1 MRNQELICVH
11 WLDIANFPRNRQ
23 SLGGFVVYFRIIQS
37 VFLCAFASLIVAGCQ
52 TTAAVKSPQQFQ
64 ISQVKVLKAKADV
77 GTVNLAEDVRY
88 KTLRQ
93 ARRYS
98 EVGQEKVMEVTLMN
112 LHLKNPFMSVMVG
125 DQNHMSANTRIFD
138 KATGN
143 LVATF
148 NTTVANKRALNGIS
162 GAIIAAAQNPID
174 VEQDLATLI
183 SEKILVQAYGSAYAK
198 SVRDRPVSAAI
209 KPNYPKN
216 YEALKREF
224 ICASKRQ
231 SGFSDGSDEGAPVT
245 FEVPK
250 ECKVVASAR

>member
-1 MRNQELICVH
+1 MLV
-11 WLDIANFPRNRQ
+11 
-23 SLGGFVVYFRIIQS
+23 SVV
-37 VFLCAFASLIVAGCQ
+37 VAGCQ
-52 TTAAVKSPQQFQ
+52 TTAAVQDQQQFQ
-64 ISQVKVLKAKADV
+64 ITQVKVLKAKTDI

-98 EVGQEKVMEVTLMN
+98 EVGQQKVMEVTLVN
-112 LHLKNPFMSVMVG
+112 IHFKNPVMSALVG

-162 GAIIAAAQNPID
+162 GAIIAAVQNPID
-174 VEQDLATLI
+174 AEQDLATLM
-183 SEKILVQAYGSAYAK
+183 SEKILLQAYGSAYSK
-198 SVRDRPVSAAI
+198 SVRNHPVSAAI
-209 KPNYPKN
+209 QPSYPKS
-216 YEALKREF
+216 YDALKREF
-224 ICASKRQ
+224 VCASKRQ
-231 SGFSDGSDEGAPVT
+231 SNFSDGSDEGEPIK

-250 ECKVVASAR
+250 DCKVVASAR